1 MQYQNNFIKILYF
14 VYRKFGVVKQMFQ
27 LSNKFTI
34 KQKFQVRSQG
44 LEPLE
49 ACRRIISI
57 KMGSTNLLIT
67 AGQSMKKGKMKKTA
81 EFSEDASLLGSL
93 PEIPD
98 LKDVPFITFSY
109 EPLVETEAKDLLKDF
124 GYVFYI
130 APVQVTLIFYQ
141 TNTNKK
147 SLFNNEMDLVL
158 KHKIF
163 LCNLTI
169 VITFKRSTNF

>member
-1 MQYQNNFIKILYF
+1 
-14 VYRKFGVVKQMFQ
+14 MFQ
-27 LSNKFTI
+27 SSNIFTI

-57 KMGSTNLLIT
+57 KIDSTSLLIT
-67 AGQSMKKGKMKKTA
+67 AGQSMKNGKMKNTA
-81 EFSEDASLLGSL
+81 EFFKDASLLGSL

-98 LKDVPFITFSY
+98 LKDVPFITFCY
-109 EPLVETEAKDLLKDF
+109 EPLVETEAKDLLRDF
-124 GYVFYI
+124 GNVFYI
-130 APVQVTLIFYQ
+130 TPVQVTLLILFQ

-147 SLFNNEMDLVL
+147 LLFNNEMNLIL

-169 VITFKRSTNF
+169 LITFK